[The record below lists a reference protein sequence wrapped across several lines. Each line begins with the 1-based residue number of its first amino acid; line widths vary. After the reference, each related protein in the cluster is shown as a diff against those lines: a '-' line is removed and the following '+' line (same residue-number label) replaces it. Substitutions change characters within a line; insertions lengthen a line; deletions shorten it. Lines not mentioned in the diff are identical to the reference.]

1 MKKVLP
7 IFCLAILV
15 LLSTPGTSF
24 AWYPPDKPAHDQ
36 IFITPNNTIDNP
48 ARPEGDLHGEVEGY
62 REPSGGYAIIGFYTG
77 QVHDGEQIKIV
88 SPKRGNYILTI
99 HTGDKK
105 PDPIPS
111 PEYPFDDIDGVFNK
125 EQIKYLAEHGLVF
138 GVADREFAPFRPI
151 TRAEFTTLII
161 RSMGLDKQKPTGTK
175 VFNDINPED
184 WYYNEVLVAAENGI
198 ANGIG
203 SELFAPEVQ
212 ITREEAATIVS
223 KSVEKGTTYSVFAG
237 FNDQDEISDWA
248 YAHIQFLLGKK
259 IISGYEDGSFRP
271 LKNLNRAEAAAL
283 MYKIVP

>member
-15 LLSTPGTSF
+15 LLSVPGTSF
-24 AWYPPDKPAHDQ
+24 AWYPPDQPAHDQ
-36 IFITPNNTIDNP
+36 IYITPDNTYQNP
-48 ARPEGDLHGEVEGY
+48 ARPEGDLHDEVKGY
-62 REPSGGYAIIGFYTG
+62 REEGGGYAIIGYYTG
-77 QVHDGEQIKIV
+77 RVHDGEKIEIV
-88 SPKRGNYILTI
+88 SYPNGNYILTI
-99 HTGDKK
+99 HIVDKK
-105 PDPIPS
+105 PDPVPS
-111 PEYPFDDIDGVFNK
+111 PEYPFDDLSGVFNK

-161 RSMGLDKQKPTGTK
+161 RSMGLDRQKPTGSK
-175 VFNDINPED
+175 SFNDINPED

-203 SELFAPEVQ
+203 SELFAPETQ

-223 KSVEKGTTYSVFAG
+223 HSVKKQTTHSIFAG
-237 FNDQDEISDWA
+237 FTDQDEISDWA
-248 YAHIQFLLGKK
+248 YAHIQFLLGQK

-271 LKNLNRAEAAAL
+271 LRNLNRAEAAAL
-283 MYKIVP
+283 VYKLVL